1 MTRVRRLGRATF
13 SSLHNRNYRLYFIG
27 QIISV
32 SGTWMQRLAQAWLIL
47 RLTHNNGFALGVE
60 SGLQFLPVLLFGA
73 WGGVIADRFDKRRIL
88 YLTQIVAGL
97 LALAGLG
104 PFAGRADATSALL
117 SENGTLYEVV
127 STSYGQVVT
136 GASPTDAVLPVLAL
150 RTTAPGGAP
159 TLEIVGN
166 TTDHLDKFGAS
177 LEFDET
183 TQTLFVVYTRL
194 QGFFAD
200 VHIAML
206 RSGAWTEGR
215 FLPNPGLYV
224 SMNPQLLVTR
234 QTYTDADEKGLPFT
248 KSRTVLSIVWWEET
262 SASQARYAAVFIEDG
277 SLKLDEVT
285 AWNLNELNG
294 ASGPTDN
301 SGLPP
306 SSYMHPGLQRDAG
319 TNGGVLVS
327 FANLATRTQQVVRLS
342 FPDNLPTLVPPDG
355 LTPAQRTSFA
365 RGHTPIGRSF
375 GDTRLPEQMSLP
387 FQMPVGTF
395 ISSAGTPTF
404 YWSSAEGLAYLRGGS
419 STILTI
425 PLRADFPIDRALAV
439 VRDMSEKQ

>member
-1 MTRVRRLGRATF
+1 MDRLF
-13 SSLHNRNYRLYFIG
+13 
-27 QIISV
+27 SV
-32 SGTWMQRLAQAWLIL
+32 SSSRLAA
-47 RLTHNNGFALGVE
+47 F
-60 SGLQFLPVLLFGA
+60 
-73 WGGVIADRFDKRRIL
+73 
-88 YLTQIVAGL
+88 AGL

-104 PFAGRADATSALL
+104 LFAGRADAASAVL
-117 SENGTLYEVV
+117 SSDGTLYEVF
-127 STSYGQVVT
+127 TASYDQVVT
-136 GASPTDAVLPVLAL
+136 GASPASAGLPVLAL
-150 RTTAPGGAP
+150 RTTPPGGAP
-159 TLEIVGN
+159 TVEIVGG
-166 TTDHLDKFGAS
+166 TADHLDKLGES

-200 VHIAML
+200 VHIAMR

-234 QTYTDADEKGLPFT
+234 QTYTDADENGQPFT

-277 SLKLDEVT
+277 SLKLDDVT

-294 ASGPTDN
+294 APGPTDN
-301 SGLPP
+301 SDLPP
-306 SSYMHPGLQRDAG
+306 SSYMHPGLQRDSG

-365 RGHTPIGRSF
+365 RGHTPIGRSL
-375 GDTRLPEQMSLP
+375 GENRLPVQIDLP
-387 FQMPVGTF
+387 FQVLVGTF
-395 ISSAGTPTF
+395 ISSQGTPTF
-404 YWSSAEGLAYLRGGS
+404 YWNSATSLSYLRGGS
-419 STILTI
+419 STILTLPI
-425 PLRADFPIDRALAV
+425 RPDFPVDRALAV
-439 VRDMSEKQ
+439 VRDMSEKE